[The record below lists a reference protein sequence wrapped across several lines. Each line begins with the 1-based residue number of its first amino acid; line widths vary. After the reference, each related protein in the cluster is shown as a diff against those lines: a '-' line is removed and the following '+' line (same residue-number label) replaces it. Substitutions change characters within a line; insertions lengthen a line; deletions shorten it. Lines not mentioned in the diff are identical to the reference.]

1 MFMRF
6 VTTRIDKDS
15 RKPQGVFVAAYTLLD
30 SGDLNSDEW
39 KQVREILIWFNKHL
53 PHPPDD
59 FSTGRAI
66 FWFKSSAK
74 ESISRIWDLVHVPR
88 RHGYHV
94 EVHKCRHL
102 ANVAY
107 QDQLQVAA
115 YPSERDGRTTVQ

>member
-30 SGDLNSDEW
+30 SGDLNSEEW
-39 KQVREILIWFNKHL
+39 KQLREILIWFNKHL

-66 FWFKSSAK
+66 FWLKSSAK
-74 ESISRIWDLVHVPR
+74 ESISRIWDLVHVLR
-88 RHGYHV
+88 RH
-94 EVHKCRHL
+94 
-102 ANVAY
+102 
-107 QDQLQVAA
+107 
-115 YPSERDGRTTVQ
+115 